1 MRKISWDKQ
10 ATIQLSKAIS
20 FVREDSPQ
28 NADKIK
34 KEILGRIDKL
44 VNAPEINLP
53 DKYKMNNSGNF
64 RAFELHHYR
73 ISYLVKEEEIIIAR
87 IRHTSMKPLLY

>member
-34 KEILGRIDKL
+34 KEILGRIDNL
-44 VNAPEINLP
+44 VNAPETNPP

-64 RAFELHHYR
+64 RAFELHH
-73 ISYLVKEEEIIIAR
+73 
-87 IRHTSMKPLLY
+87 